1 MKYFRMSYEEVL
13 YRRSYLN
20 IMLLNRSIPTYENDR
35 GEETAIENG
44 NKEREHAEERSKID
58 KTIHA
63 ANFFLGMMGG

>member
-1 MKYFRMSYEEVL
+1 
-13 YRRSYLN
+13 
-20 IMLLNRSIPTYENDR
+20 MLLNRSIPTYENDR

-58 KTIHA
+58 KNIHA